1 MSLKIIR
8 KTRLP
13 SRGKDQDQDHVD
25 EKSPIVEAKASGKA
39 EQSWEADDH
48 QDSRWSQGEP

>member
-1 MSLKIIR
+1 MIK

-13 SRGKDQDQDHVD
+13 SRGKDEDHVD